1 MRELSDILLVMQAGS
16 MGVSLTLLLV
26 LVLSCLRK
34 PDTTGTYEKVRWLLA
49 LAMLLLGVHY
59 LSQMWFG
66 FRAQGDDVGTVV
78 NILFYSPVTYI
89 MSYSILRIGCGRG
102 YHRKFLSASV
112 ISMVLILCCFAYGY
126 LHYGSLHMQEVL
138 YVMGLIYL
146 LTVVFFIVYPI
157 KEIRRVRKMV
167 NEESEQEPILYN
179 LYMRTSV
186 RLLYIASILVTFSI
200 FYTPALSIAG
210 PLFLVTLVFY
220 IISFVALGF
229 NIRQVNDI
237 LVEETEKEV
246 CPVRGNTAR
255 EAARTVMDDELKARI
270 CGLIEGWRKSQG
282 YASVEINSGT
292 LAGRLNIPKRQLV
305 QYLREVEGKT
315 FRIWLSALRLE
326 EAKREILEHPEYSN
340 EAIAESCGFSRSH
353 LQVKF
358 KEATGLTIN
367 EWRANNA
374 KGGPVTPKNK
384 S

>member
-26 LVLSCLRK
+26 LVLSCLQK

-59 LSQMWFG
+59 LLQMWFG

-102 YHRKFLSASV
+102 YHRKFFSASV

-167 NEESEQEPILYN
+167 NEESEQ
-179 LYMRTSV
+179 
-186 RLLYIASILVTFSI
+186 
-200 FYTPALSIAG
+200 
-210 PLFLVTLVFY
+210 
-220 IISFVALGF
+220 
-229 NIRQVNDI
+229 
-237 LVEETEKEV
+237 
-246 CPVRGNTAR
+246 
-255 EAARTVMDDELKARI
+255 
-270 CGLIEGWRKSQG
+270 
-282 YASVEINSGT
+282 
-292 LAGRLNIPKRQLV
+292 
-305 QYLREVEGKT
+305 
-315 FRIWLSALRLE
+315 
-326 EAKREILEHPEYSN
+326 
-340 EAIAESCGFSRSH
+340 
-353 LQVKF
+353 
-358 KEATGLTIN
+358 
-367 EWRANNA
+367 
-374 KGGPVTPKNK
+374 
-384 S
+384 